1 MMEVKKGLIGV
12 IMPIYNTEKYLTKS
26 IRSVL
31 RQSYK
36 NFIVVLVND
45 CSPDNSLEICKRFK
59 ESDSR
64 IFIVDKGYNEGVQYA
79 RFEGIEKARML
90 GCEFVTFL
98 DSDDWLRSDALE
110 LMINAQ
116 KKHNADIV
124 EARSY
129 RCWSLYKKEN
139 KGNLTEFADMESVVI
154 SQPELY
160 DKYFIS
166 YFGIN
171 KLGVNMWSKLYRIS
185 LYDPSIVRACDYR
198 MGEDLYANMH
208 ILPHVQRYCYLNRPI
223 YNYRY
228 GGMTTKYNPHLWP
241 DLKHMYSDKLLF
253 AENLGYEKAFIPA
266 SIELKN
272 ILMSTIA
279 MRLDFNHSSN
289 DIKSD
294 LIKEFNDD
302 VWNKFKG
309 YVSSYANEKKDR
321 ELLAVLS
328 KDIDG
333 IMYMAAMRN
342 KTFRARSKKAILRI
356 INIFSSNH

>member
-1 MMEVKKGLIGV
+1 MEVNKGLIGV

-45 CSPDNSLEICKRFK
+45 CSPDNSLEICKIFK

-64 IFIVDKGYNEGVQYA
+64 IFIVDKRYNEGVQYA

-110 LMINAQ
+110 LMIDAQ

-124 EARSY
+124 EGRFY
-129 RCWSLYKKEN
+129 RCWGPFKKES
-139 KGNLTEFADMESVVI
+139 KGTLPEFADTESVVI

-160 DKYFIS
+160 DNYFIS

-171 KLGVNMWSKLYRIS
+171 KLGVNMCGKLYRIG
-185 LYDPSIVRACDYR
+185 LYDPSIVSACDYK
-198 MGEDLYANMH
+198 MGEDLYTNMH
-208 ILPHVQRYCYLNRPI
+208 ILPHVKRYCYLNRPI

-228 GGMTTKYNPHLWP
+228 GGMTSKYNPHLLS
-241 DLKHMYSDKLLF
+241 DLKKMFVEKVRFAKELNYS
-253 AENLGYEKAFIPA
+253 KAFVPSA
-266 SIELKN
+266 IELKN
-272 ILMSTIA
+272 ILFSFVE
-279 MRLDFNHSSN
+279 MRLDFYHPIEQIKN
-289 DIKSD
+289 DLTNELSEEVWELFD
-294 LIKEFNDD
+294 ALSKE
-302 VWNKFKG
+302 
-309 YVSSYANEKKDR
+309 YVYLHKDR
-321 ELLAVLS
+321 EMQLVLERDVLGILSCIQERRKSLKS
-328 KDIDG
+328 KIIRTIKRG
-333 IMYMAAMRN
+333 MAYVC
-342 KTFRARSKKAILRI
+342 
-356 INIFSSNH
+356 